1 MASAR
6 DTRFDM
12 MDITS
17 PCYQLLDKTL
27 DVMRDSLA
35 LASEDAGAYT
45 VHRPASRPNA
55 SAVSGALRVVL

>member
-17 PCYQLLDKTL
+17 PCYQLPDKTL

-35 LASEDAGAYT
+35 LASEDAVRTRCIGQ
-45 VHRPASRPNA
+45 PAGPTRLLLA
-55 SAVSGALRVVL
+55 ELYG